1 MDFILIV
8 VYMFLIYVL
17 AEIIVNAIDVLS
29 HELKIPEGISS
40 SVIASLVTTLPE
52 FLVPLISFLK
62 GSVDTTHIGL
72 GSIFGGPM
80 FLSMFG
86 FGFML
91 LVIEAKYKRFKDLY
105 DLTNI
110 LFFLF
115 AFNMALLAN
124 FLSFKKPLVLL
135 FLTIYAY
142 FVYIQFK
149 SRKTKD
155 EAENEKLFF
164 FIFFSKLGIKDYI
177 KTLAVVQGLLVIFT
191 LPFVI
196 DGLVLSIEDIAHL
209 LGWDAYK
216 SALVFSPL
224 ATELP
229 ELSNAFIWARKGR
242 LKSSIG
248 NIVGSL
254 VFQSCMPVSLGLW
267 FTDWRIPNMLMV
279 GGFLSI
285 LSTLIFSLSI
295 SKAINLRIGIIF
307 IIFIIVLYFLYIL

>member
-1 MDFILIV
+1 MDFILIA
-8 VYMFLIYVL
+8 VYMLLIYVL

-86 FGFML
+86 FVFML

-110 LFFLF
+110 IFFLF
-115 AFNMALLAN
+115 AFNIALLIN
-124 FLSFKKPLVLL
+124 FLPVKKPFVIV
-135 FLTIYAY
+135 FLMIYAY
-142 FVYIQFK
+142 FVYLQFK
-149 SRKTKD
+149 SRKIG
-155 EAENEKLFF
+155 ESEKEHLFL
-164 FIFFSKLGIKDYI
+164 SKLGIKGYI
-177 KTLAVVQGLLVIFT
+177 KTLAVIQGLFVFFV

-196 DGLVLSIEDIAHL
+196 DGLVLSIEGIAHS

-307 IIFIIVLYFLYIL
+307 ILLIIVLYFLYIL

>member
-1 MDFILIV
+1 MDFLLIA
-8 VYMFLIYVL
+8 VYMVLIYIL
-17 AEIIVNAIDVLS
+17 AELIVNAIDVLAY
-29 HELKIPEGISS
+29 ELKIPEGITS

-115 AFNMALLAN
+115 AFNIALLAN

-135 FLTIYAY
+135 FLVIYAY
-142 FVYIQFK
+142 FVYTQFK
-149 SRKTKD
+149 SRKTTGEEEK
-155 EAENEKLFF
+155 EKL
-164 FIFFSKLGIKDYI
+164 FFSKLGIKGYI
-177 KTLAVVQGLLVIFT
+177 KTLAVAQGFLVILA

-196 DGLVLSIEDIAHL
+196 DGLVLSIDGVSNL
-209 LGWDAYK
+209 LGWNSYK
-216 SALVFSPL
+216 SAIVFSPL

-229 ELSNAFIWARKGR
+229 ELSNAFIWARKGK

-279 GGFLSI
+279 GGFLSV

>member
-1 MDFILIV
+1 MDFILIA
-8 VYMFLIYVL
+8 VYMLLIYVL

-110 LFFLF
+110 IFFLF
-115 AFNMALLAN
+115 AFNIALLIN
-124 FLSFKKPLVLL
+124 FLPVKKPFVIV
-135 FLTIYAY
+135 FLMIYAY
-142 FVYIQFK
+142 FVYLQFK
-149 SRKTKD
+149 SRKIG
-155 EAENEKLFF
+155 ESEKEHLFL
-164 FIFFSKLGIKDYI
+164 SKLGIKGYI
-177 KTLAVVQGLLVIFT
+177 KTLAVIQGLFVFFV

-196 DGLVLSIEDIAHL
+196 DGLVLSIEGIAHS

-307 IIFIIVLYFLYIL
+307 ILLIIVLYFLYIL

>member
-8 VYMFLIYVL
+8 VYMILIYVL

-115 AFNMALLAN
+115 AFNIALLAN

-135 FLTIYAY
+135 FLIIYAY

-155 EAENEKLFF
+155 EEENEKLFF
-164 FIFFSKLGIKDYI
+164 SIFFSKLGIKDYT

-196 DGLVLSIEDIAHL
+196 DGLVLSIEGIAHS

-216 SALVFSPL
+216 SAIVFSPL

-242 LKSSIG
+242 IKSSIG

>member
-1 MDFILIV
+1 MDFILIL
-8 VYMFLIYVL
+8 VYMLLIYGL
-17 AEIIVNAIDVLS
+17 AELIVNAIDVLA
-29 HELKIPEGISS
+29 HELKIPEGVTS

-62 GSVDTTHIGL
+62 GSKETMHIGL

-91 LVIEAKYKRFKDLY
+91 LTIEAKYKKFKDLY

-110 LFFLF
+110 LFFLL
-115 AFNMALLAN
+115 AFNVAILLN
-124 FLSFKKPLVLL
+124 FLPFKKPSVAVFLL
-135 FLTIYAY
+135 IYGY
-142 FVYIQFK
+142 FIYIQFK
-149 SRKTKD
+149 SQKP
-155 EAENEKLFF
+155 ANEEEKEML
-164 FIFFSKLGIKDYI
+164 FFSKFGIKGYT
-177 KTLAVVQGLLVIFT
+177 KTLAVIQGLLVVIA

-196 DGLVLSIEDIAHL
+196 DGLVLSIQNISHI
-209 LGWDAYK
+209 LGWNSYK

-267 FTDWRIPNMLMV
+267 FTDWHIPNMLMI

-285 LSTLIFSLSI
+285 LSTLTFSLSI
-295 SKAINLRIGIIF
+295 SKALNVRIGII
-307 IIFIIVLYFLYIL
+307 IILFIIVLYFLYIL

>member
-8 VYMFLIYVL
+8 VYMILIYVL

-91 LVIEAKYKRFKDLY
+91 LVVEAKYKGFKDLY

-115 AFNMALLAN
+115 AFNMALLIN
-124 FLSFKKPLVLL
+124 FLPVKKPFVIV
-135 FLTIYAY
+135 FLMIYAY
-142 FVYIQFK
+142 FVYLQFK
-149 SRKTKD
+149 SRKTG
-155 EAENEKLFF
+155 ESEKEHLFL
-164 FIFFSKLGIKDYI
+164 SKLGIKDYT

-196 DGLVLSIEDIAHL
+196 DELVLSIEGIAHL

-216 SALVFSPL
+216 SAIVFSPL

-242 LKSSIG
+242 IKSSIG

-267 FTDWRIPNMLMV
+267 FTDWRIPDMLMV

-307 IIFIIVLYFLYIL
+307 ILLIIVLYFLYIL

>member
-1 MDFILIV
+1 MDFILIA
-8 VYMFLIYVL
+8 VYMILIYIL
-17 AEIIVNAIDVLS
+17 AELIVNAIDVLAY
-29 HELKIPEGISS
+29 ELKIPEGITS

-80 FLSMFG
+80 FLSVFG

-124 FLSFKKPLVLL
+124 FLPFKKPLVLL
-135 FLTIYAY
+135 FLLIYAY
-142 FVYIQFK
+142 FVYVQFK
-149 SRKTKD
+149 SRKTTG
-155 EAENEKLFF
+155 EEEKETL
-164 FIFFSKLGIKDYI
+164 FFSKLGIKGYT
-177 KTLAVVQGLLVIFT
+177 KTLAVVQGVLVILA

-196 DGLVLSIEDIAHL
+196 DGLVLSIDGVSHL
-209 LGWDAYK
+209 LGWDSYK
-216 SALVFSPL
+216 SAIVFSPL

-229 ELSNAFIWARKGR
+229 ELSNAFIWVRKGK

-267 FTDWRIPNMLMV
+267 FTDWHIPNMLMV

>member
-1 MDFILIV
+1 
-8 VYMFLIYVL
+8 
-17 AEIIVNAIDVLS
+17 
-29 HELKIPEGISS
+29 
-40 SVIASLVTTLPE
+40 
-52 FLVPLISFLK
+52 
-62 GSVDTTHIGL
+62 
-72 GSIFGGPM
+72 
-80 FLSMFG
+80 
-86 FGFML
+86 
-91 LVIEAKYKRFKDLY
+91 VIEAKYKRFKDLY

-115 AFNMALLAN
+115 AFNIALLIN
-124 FLSFKKPLVLL
+124 FLPVKKPFVIV
-135 FLTIYAY
+135 FLMIYAY
-142 FVYIQFK
+142 FVYLQFK
-149 SRKTKD
+149 SRKTG
-155 EAENEKLFF
+155 ESEKEHLFL
-164 FIFFSKLGIKDYI
+164 SKLGIKGYI
-177 KTLAVVQGLLVIFT
+177 KTLAVIQGLFVFFV

-196 DGLVLSIEDIAHL
+196 DGLVLSIEGIAHS

-307 IIFIIVLYFLYIL
+307 ILLIIVLYFLYIL

>member
-1 MDFILIV
+1 MDFILIA
-8 VYMFLIYVL
+8 VYMLLIYVL

-86 FGFML
+86 FVFML

-110 LFFLF
+110 IFFLF
-115 AFNMALLAN
+115 AFNIALLIN
-124 FLSFKKPLVLL
+124 FLPVKKPFVIV
-135 FLTIYAY
+135 FLMIYAY
-142 FVYIQFK
+142 FVYLQFK
-149 SRKTKD
+149 SRKIG
-155 EAENEKLFF
+155 ESEKEHLFL
-164 FIFFSKLGIKDYI
+164 SKLGIKGYI
-177 KTLAVVQGLLVIFT
+177 KTLAVIQGLFVFFV

-196 DGLVLSIEDIAHL
+196 DGLVLSIEGIAHS

-267 FTDWRIPNMLMV
+267 FTDWRIPNMLTV

-307 IIFIIVLYFLYIL
+307 ILLIIVLYFLYIL

>member
-8 VYMFLIYVL
+8 VYMLLIYVL

-29 HELKIPEGISS
+29 HELNIPEGISS

-115 AFNMALLAN
+115 AFNIALLIN
-124 FLSFKKPLVLL
+124 FLPVKKPFVIV
-135 FLTIYAY
+135 FLMIYAY
-142 FVYIQFK
+142 FVYLQFK
-149 SRKTKD
+149 SRKTG
-155 EAENEKLFF
+155 ESEKEHLFL
-164 FIFFSKLGIKDYI
+164 SKLGIKGYI
-177 KTLAVVQGLLVIFT
+177 KTLAVIQGLFVFFV

-196 DGLVLSIEDIAHL
+196 DGLVLSIEGIAHS

>member
-8 VYMFLIYVL
+8 VYMLLIYVL
-17 AEIIVNAIDVLS
+17 AEVIVNAIDVLS

-115 AFNMALLAN
+115 AFNIALLIN
-124 FLSFKKPLVLL
+124 FLPVKKPFVIV
-135 FLTIYAY
+135 FLMIYAY
-142 FVYIQFK
+142 FIYLQFK
-149 SRKTKD
+149 SRKTG
-155 EAENEKLFF
+155 ESEKEHLFL
-164 FIFFSKLGIKDYI
+164 SKLGIKGYV
-177 KTLAVVQGLLVIFT
+177 KTLAVIQGLFVFFV

-196 DGLVLSIEDIAHL
+196 DGLVLSIEGIAHS

-285 LSTLIFSLSI
+285 LSILIFSLSI

-307 IIFIIVLYFLYIL
+307 ILLIIVLYFLYIL

>member
-8 VYMFLIYVL
+8 VYMILIYVL
-17 AEIIVNAIDVLS
+17 AEVIVNAIDVLS

-105 DLTNI
+105 DLANI

-115 AFNMALLAN
+115 AFNMALLIN
-124 FLSFKKPLVLL
+124 FLPVKKPLLIV
-135 FLTIYAY
+135 FLMIYAY

-149 SRKTKD
+149 SRKTG
-155 EAENEKLFF
+155 ESEKEHLFL
-164 FIFFSKLGIKDYI
+164 SKLGIKGYI
-177 KTLAVVQGLLVIFT
+177 KTLAVIQGLFVFFV

-196 DGLVLSIEDIAHL
+196 DGLVLSIEGIAHS

-267 FTDWRIPNMLMV
+267 FTDWHIPNMLMV

>member
-1 MDFILIV
+1 MDFALIL
-8 VYMFLIYVL
+8 VYMLLIYGL
-17 AEIIVNAIDVLS
+17 AELIVNAIDVLA
-29 HELKIPEGISS
+29 HELKIPEGVTS

-62 GSVDTTHIGL
+62 GSKETSHIGL

-91 LVIEAKYKRFKDLY
+91 LIIEAKYKRFKDLY

-110 LFFLF
+110 LFFLL
-115 AFNMALLAN
+115 AFNVAILLN
-124 FLSFKKPLVLL
+124 FLPFKKPSVAAFLL
-135 FLTIYAY
+135 IYGY

-149 SRKTKD
+149 SQKSANEQEK
-155 EAENEKLFF
+155 EKL
-164 FIFFSKLGIKDYI
+164 FFSKLGIKGYT
-177 KTLAVVQGLLVIFT
+177 KTLAVIQGLLVMIA

-196 DGLVLSIEDIAHL
+196 DGVVLSIQNISHI
-209 LGWDAYK
+209 LGWGSYK
-216 SALVFSPL
+216 SALVFSPI

-229 ELSNAFIWARKGR
+229 ELSNAFIWARKGK

-267 FTDWRIPNMLMV
+267 FTDWQIPNMLMI

-285 LSTLIFSLSI
+285 LSTLTFSLSI
-295 SKAINLRIGIIF
+295 SKALNVRIGII
-307 IIFIIVLYFLYIL
+307 IILFIIVLYFLYIL